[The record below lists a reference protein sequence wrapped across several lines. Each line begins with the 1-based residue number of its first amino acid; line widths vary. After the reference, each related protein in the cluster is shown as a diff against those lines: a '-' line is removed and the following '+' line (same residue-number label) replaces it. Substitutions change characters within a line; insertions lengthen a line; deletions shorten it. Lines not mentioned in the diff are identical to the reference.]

1 MLKAITFLTVG
12 LVAGVLLMALLQP
25 MPTPAAGDTFELDV
39 PAPVAASS
47 GGFAE
52 LDGRL
57 AAIEQR
63 LDTLV
68 TAVEA
73 LQTVPTA
80 AVQAGQVAPPAAFAP
95 ATLATLP
102 PRPNGVPAGAVAIAA
117 AAPVGGSLP
126 FMLSSVNSFENDVQR
141 LVEGG
146 FTRDRAEA
154 LRRRADELA
163 LEQMQARYEA
173 ERDGRPP
180 PSDPLAGFGPEQA
193 LRAEVGDAEYE
204 QYLKALG
211 RPTEV
216 SVFSVLADSPAEKAG
231 MKSGDKIISYGGTRV
246 FDMREINPLT
256 LQGTPGESVVVEI
269 EREGRRMQVMVPRG
283 PLGISGG
290 AISSMGNA
298 TRIQVLRP

>member
-1 MLKAITFLTVG
+1 MLKTITFLTLG

-25 MPTPAAGDTFELDV
+25 VPTPAAGEPFELDA
-39 PAPVAASS
+39 PAPVSVSSS
-47 GGFAE
+47 GLAE

-57 AAIEQR
+57 AAIEER

-73 LQTVPTA
+73 LQTAPTV
-80 AVQAGQVAPPAAFAP
+80 AVQAGQVAPPGPFAP
-95 ATLATLP
+95 ATLP
-102 PRPNGVPAGAVAIAA
+102 PLPNGVPTGAVAIAA
-117 AAPVGGSLP
+117 AGPGGGSLP
-126 FMLSSVNSFENDVQR
+126 FMLSNANTFENDVQR
-141 LVEGG
+141 LVDGG

-173 ERDGRPP
+173 ERDGTPL

-231 MKSGDKIISYGGTRV
+231 MRSGDKIISYGGTRV

-269 EREGRRMQVMVPRG
+269 ERAGGRMQLMVPRG

-290 AISSMGNA
+290 GISSMGNA